1 MENLYTFNKTSWHVQ
16 FFKWM
21 WGIDPTMRYKTM
33 CPYFWQFIGSLLIL
47 PFIILWKFIDY
58 VSGPIDAWIDYYSEL
73 AAEKETQDIL
83 FRFRSTTNLKD
94 RYELSKTKCYKKYI
108 DSLLDMQIISK
119 EEWREFQLDVYTYKD
134 TIICKKEFKK
144 AKQQVI
150 IDNIKY
156 GIIGKIILYTVS
168 ALFLYFIFVF
178 LYWFVHL
185 FTFKDFIRGILIIL
199 GMITAAAIIF
209 FFIYLFVK
217 FEERNNCNGEFT
229 KYNPFKY
236 IIMIFKGFNK
246 IIKIIF
252 EMIGNLYKQNCPI
265 ITWKE

>member
-1 MENLYTFNKTSWHVQ
+1 MENLYTFSKHSWHVQ

-47 PFIILWKFIDY
+47 PFIMIIKFGNYI
-58 VSGPIDAWIDYYSEL
+58 SIPIKAWIDYQAEL
-73 AAEKETQDIL
+73 SAEKETQNIL
-83 FRFRSTTNLKD
+83 FRFRQADTMQEK
-94 RYELSKTKCYKKYI
+94 YELWKSKCYRKYI
-108 DSLLDMQIISK
+108 NELLDMQTISDEDHRTFRQNAYK
-119 EEWREFQLDVYTYKD
+119 YERELDR
-134 TIICKKEFKK
+134 KKEFKK

-156 GIIGKIILYTVS
+156 GIIGKIILYTIS

-199 GMITAAAIIF
+199 GMITATAIIF

-229 KYNPFKY
+229 KYNPFRY